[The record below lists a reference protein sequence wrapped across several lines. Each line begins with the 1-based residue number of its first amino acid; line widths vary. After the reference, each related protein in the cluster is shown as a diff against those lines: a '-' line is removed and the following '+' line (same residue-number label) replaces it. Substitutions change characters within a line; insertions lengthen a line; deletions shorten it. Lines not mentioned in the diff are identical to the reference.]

1 MFVSRGCRGVQVVV
15 LQGETGQRST
25 STLQPGEQSG
35 LRQLAETP
43 SRQKP
48 YGEATSRPIS
58 ADYYDINCATT
69 TTKQLEQLPV
79 ARVPPPPPTPL
90 IDSPHPS
97 QP

>member
-58 ADYYDINCATT
+58 ADYDINCATT

-79 ARVPPPPPTPL
+79 ARVPPPPPTPP